1 MKRIAIVEDNPD
13 NRLLLQ
19 AILEDQF
26 NITEHED
33 GTSALQAFTES
44 TPDLVLMDIS
54 LRGGMS
60 GQDVL
65 SRLRDDPAFRN
76 IPVIALTAHAM
87 LGDRQ
92 RFLDAVFDDYV
103 TKPVVDES
111 ILIGAI
117 ERLLPGA

>member
-19 AILEDQF
+19 AILENQF
-26 NITEHED
+26 NLAEYED
-33 GTSALQAFTES
+33 GASALQAFTES

-54 LRGGMS
+54 LPGMG

-65 SRLRDDPAFRN
+65 SRLRNDPALRN

-92 RFLDAVFDDYV
+92 RFLDAGFDDYV

-117 ERLLPGA
+117 ERLLPVA